1 MTGRTSILRRRVWAH
16 LIFYAIDMA
25 MAITAFVAGFGLEV
39 HNWWA
44 LLLIG
49 VISRFISHVSNS
61 ALLYAT
67 ERERVQED
75 AEAKA

>member
-25 MAITAFVAGFGLEV
+25 LALTAFVVGFGLEV
-39 HNWWA
+39 RNWWA

-49 VISRFISHVSNS
+49 VISRFIFHVSS
-61 ALLYAT
+61 GVLIYAT

-75 AEAKA
+75 AEATA

>member
-25 MAITAFVAGFGLEV
+25 LAITAFVAGFGLEV
-39 HNWWA
+39 RNWWA

-49 VISRFISHVSNS
+49 VVSRFIVHVSNS
-61 ALLYAT
+61 ALT
-67 ERERVQED
+67 
-75 AEAKA
+75 